1 MNRIKH
7 HVKKGDHVEVISGN
21 FRGSSGKILQVM
33 PKKNRVL
40 IEGVRLIKKHLRK
53 SQDNPSG
60 SIAEREG
67 PIHISNVKLVET
79 HREEEG
85 KEKERRSSRPRRR
98 QRSSSLTTTMKNEFY
113 REYKERV
120 IPALR
125 EQHGYKN
132 DHQIPKLEKVVINT
146 SVGSQSDVKQA
157 LEDAKTELALITG
170 QKPAETR
177 AKKSI
182 SNFKLRK
189 EQAIGAK
196 VTLRGER
203 MYEFMERLI
212 KAALPRIRDFRG
224 VSPKGFDGN
233 GNYTLGVSD
242 QSIFPEVELDKIKR
256 NIGFDV
262 TIVTTARTNEEAK
275 SLLSEM
281 GMPFS
286 DRAKKPVAAKP
297 PNDS

>member
-1 MNRIKH
+1 M
-7 HVKKGDHVEVISGN
+7 E
-21 FRGSSGKILQVM
+21 
-33 PKKNRVL
+33 
-40 IEGVRLIKKHLRK
+40 
-53 SQDNPSG
+53 
-60 SIAEREG
+60 
-67 PIHISNVKLVET
+67 
-79 HREEEG
+79 
-85 KEKERRSSRPRRR
+85 
-98 QRSSSLTTTMKNEFY
+98 NEFY
-113 REYKERV
+113 RDYKERV
-120 IPALR
+120 VPALR
-125 EQHGYKN
+125 ERHGYKN
-132 DHQIPKLEKVVINT
+132 VHQIPKVEKVVLNT
-146 SVGSQSDVKQA
+146 CVGSQTDVKQA
-157 LEDAKTELALITG
+157 LEDAKLELALITG
-170 QKPAETR
+170 QRAAETR

-182 SNFKLRK
+182 ANFKLRK

-203 MYEFMERLI
+203 MYEFLERLI

-224 VSPKGFDGN
+224 VSPRCFDGH

-286 DRAKKPVAAKP
+286 DRAKKVPPASPAETGPVAAT
-297 PNDS
+297 SAA

>member
-1 MNRIKH
+1 M
-7 HVKKGDHVEVISGN
+7 
-21 FRGSSGKILQVM
+21 
-33 PKKNRVL
+33 
-40 IEGVRLIKKHLRK
+40 
-53 SQDNPSG
+53 
-60 SIAEREG
+60 AERLKETYEKQIR
-67 PIHISNVKLVET
+67 PKLQ
-79 HREEEG
+79 
-85 KEKERRSSRPRRR
+85 ER
-98 QRSSSLTTTMKNEFY
+98 F
-113 REYKERV
+113 
-120 IPALR
+120 
-125 EQHGYKN
+125 GYKN
-132 DHQIPKLEKVVINT
+132 VNQIPKVEKVVINT

-170 QKPAETR
+170 QRAAETR

-182 SNFKLRK
+182 ANFKLRK
-189 EQAIGAK
+189 DQAIGAK

-203 MYEFMERLI
+203 MYEFLERLI

-224 VSPKGFDGN
+224 IETKAFDGH

-286 DRAKKPVAAKP
+286 DRARRSSAQ
-297 PNDS
+297 STS

>member
-1 MNRIKH
+1 M
-7 HVKKGDHVEVISGN
+7 E
-21 FRGSSGKILQVM
+21 
-33 PKKNRVL
+33 
-40 IEGVRLIKKHLRK
+40 
-53 SQDNPSG
+53 
-60 SIAEREG
+60 
-67 PIHISNVKLVET
+67 
-79 HREEEG
+79 
-85 KEKERRSSRPRRR
+85 
-98 QRSSSLTTTMKNEFY
+98 NEFY
-113 REYKERV
+113 KDYKERV
-120 IPALR
+120 MPALQK
-125 EQHGYKN
+125 QHGYRN
-132 DHQIPKLEKVVINT
+132 LHEIPKVKKVVKT
-146 SVGSQSDVKQA
+146 PSGGSKADVKQA
-157 LEDAKTELALITG
+157 LDDAKTELALITG
-170 QKPAETR
+170 QRAAETR

-189 EQAIGAK
+189 DQAIGAK

-203 MYEFMERLI
+203 MYEFLERLI

-224 VSPKGFDGN
+224 VPPRGFDGH

-286 DRAKKPVAAKP
+286 DRARKPAAQ
-297 PNDS
+297 STA

>member
-1 MNRIKH
+1 M
-7 HVKKGDHVEVISGN
+7 E
-21 FRGSSGKILQVM
+21 
-33 PKKNRVL
+33 
-40 IEGVRLIKKHLRK
+40 
-53 SQDNPSG
+53 
-60 SIAEREG
+60 
-67 PIHISNVKLVET
+67 
-79 HREEEG
+79 
-85 KEKERRSSRPRRR
+85 
-98 QRSSSLTTTMKNEFY
+98 NEFY
-113 REYKERV
+113 KYYKERV
-120 IPALR
+120 MPALQQ
-125 EQHGYKN
+125 QHGYKN
-132 DHQIPKLEKVVINT
+132 VHQVPKVEKVVTNP
-146 SVGSQSDVKQA
+146 SVGSQADVKQA
-157 LEDAKTELALITG
+157 LDDAKTELALITG

-212 KAALPRIRDFRG
+212 KASLPRIRDFRG

-262 TIVTTARTNEEAK
+262 TIVTTATTDAEAK
-275 SLLSEM
+275 TLLTEL
-281 GMPFS
+281 GFPFS
-286 DRAKKPVAAKP
+286 DKKKPEIKKPEPEVAA
-297 PNDS
+297 